1 MKRDITVPI
10 SAVLLLMAIG
20 ALIGYEMLSDTPLSG
35 KITKES
41 PEWQIV
47 TFAVIGIAGMRTA
60 ILWFQTLFDAIRPA
74 NQSGPRYGWLVSHF
88 VFLYFTPYFYY
99 FAHRTPAKRN

>member
-1 MKRDITVPI
+1 MRRDITIPI
-10 SAVLLLMAIG
+10 SAGLLATAI
-20 ALIGYEMLSDTPLSG
+20 AILVGYEMLGDTPLSG

-47 TFAVIGIAGMRTA
+47 TFAVIFIAGLRAA

-74 NQSGPRYGWLVSHF
+74 DQSNPRMGWVVSHF
-88 VFLYFTPYFYY
+88 VFLYFTPYLYY
-99 FAHRTPAKRN
+99 FAHRTSAKRN